1 MNLGPLYWKQGIL
14 AAGPPGKLLVP
25 FLESQVQG
33 LGLVP
38 IILGVLVALFQNL
51 QYSVLLWWDGQC
63 GPVSGAS
70 SDQLH
75 LFLSDAGATRALSLS
90 IQSDPVAVSSSA
102 PSGLL

>member
-1 MNLGPLYWKQGIL
+1 MGPLYWKHDIL

-25 FLESQVQG
+25 FLELQVQG

-38 IILGVLVALFQNL
+38 TILGVLVALFQNL
-51 QYSVLLWWDGQC
+51 RYTVLLCWDGQC

-75 LFLSDAGATRALSLS
+75 LFLSDAGETRALSLL
-90 IQSDPVAVSSSA
+90 IQSNPEAVSSSA
-102 PSGLL
+102 PSVTIP